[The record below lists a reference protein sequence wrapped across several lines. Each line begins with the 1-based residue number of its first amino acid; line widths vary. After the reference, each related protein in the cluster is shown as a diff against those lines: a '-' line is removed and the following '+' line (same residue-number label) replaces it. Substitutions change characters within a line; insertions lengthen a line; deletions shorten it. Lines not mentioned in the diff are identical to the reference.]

1 MVETVILCKE
11 GTINSYLS
19 ALVIAMNKKKK
30 GEDVS
35 VVFMQEGL
43 AALVDKNFRFIPGLE
58 PYAKDIEK
66 NAAMMGIPSDPFE
79 LIKEA
84 NKVGVSLYA
93 CQAWMKLLGGKPPK
107 FPIPDGLQ
115 KLELSELI
123 KALNEA
129 KKVFSI

>member
-30 GEDVS
+30 GEEVF

-43 AALVDKNFRFIPGLE
+43 AALIDNNFRYNPGLIS
-58 PYAKDIEK
+58 YAKEIEK
-66 NAAMMGIPSDPFE
+66 NAAIMGVPSKPFE

-84 NKVGVSLYA
+84 KNLGVPLYA
-93 CQAWMKLLGGKPPK
+93 CEAWMKLLGGKPPK
-107 FPIPDGLQ
+107 FPIPEGLE

-123 KALNEA
+123 EALDKA
-129 KKVFSI
+129 KKVFSL

>member
-30 GEDVS
+30 GEDIL

-43 AALVDKNFRFIPGLE
+43 VALVDKKFRFAPGLE

-66 NAAMMGIPSDPFE
+66 NAAIMGVPSDPFE

-84 NKVGVSLYA
+84 KSVGVSLYA

-107 FPIPDGLQ
+107 FTVPEGLQ
-115 KLELSELI
+115 KLELPELI
-123 KALNEA
+123 EVLDEA
-129 KKVFSI
+129 KKVFSL

>member
-30 GEDVS
+30 GEDIL

-43 AALVDKNFRFIPGLE
+43 VALVDKKFRFAPGLE

-66 NAAMMGIPSDPFE
+66 NAAMMGVPSDPFE

-84 NKVGVSLYA
+84 KSVGVSLYA
-93 CQAWMKLLGGKPPK
+93 CQAWMKLLGGKTPK
-107 FPIPDGLQ
+107 FTVPEGLQ
-115 KLELSELI
+115 KLELPELI
-123 KALNEA
+123 EVLAEA
-129 KKVFSI
+129 KKVFSL

>member
-30 GEDVS
+30 GEDIL

-43 AALVDKNFRFIPGLE
+43 VALVDKKFRFAPGLE

-66 NAAMMGIPSDPFE
+66 NAAIMGVPSDPFE

-84 NKVGVSLYA
+84 KSVGVSLYA

-107 FPIPDGLQ
+107 FTVPEGLQ
-115 KLELSELI
+115 KLELPELI
-123 KALNEA
+123 KVLDEA
-129 KKVFSI
+129 KKVFSL

>member
-30 GEDVS
+30 GEDVH

-43 AALVDKNFRFIPGLE
+43 AALVDKKFRFIPGLE

-115 KLELSELI
+115 KLELAELI
-123 KALNEA
+123 KSLDEA